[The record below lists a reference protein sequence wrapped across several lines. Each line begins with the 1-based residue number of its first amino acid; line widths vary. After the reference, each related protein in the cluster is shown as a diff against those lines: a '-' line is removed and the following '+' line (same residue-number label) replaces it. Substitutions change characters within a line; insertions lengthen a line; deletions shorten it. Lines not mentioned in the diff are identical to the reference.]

1 MKARA
6 ILADVLVVAAA
17 VLVLVLATYAGKWLE
32 RAPHHHDG
40 QSCGVPFL
48 SVTCG
53 SSGKW

>member
-17 VLVLVLATYAGKWLE
+17 VFVLVLATYAGKWLE
-32 RAPHHHDG
+32 RAPDSDG